1 MNDITKQKQAELA
14 LYIEKEILTDT
25 AVQGIVVIGSVAK
38 GIARADSDIDAVVF
52 LDPFDLYAVPAES
65 KWRPEAGTF
74 HSIFADLPDA
84 IQLDF
89 HRVDLAQWEAPS
101 FVWPE
106 SLCAELNE
114 GWVAFD
120 RNGRIQPLITEHTKY
135 NDHIRQARLDDAIV
149 ALDWLLNESTTNQTW
164 HLLGANVA
172 HYRLH
177 SASEYLVQAL
187 FAYNRRWRT
196 FRSRELAD
204 LLNLG
209 WLPEQFEAQFLLA
222 TNALSIDYDGY
233 QKRVSVL
240 NQFFGALVAQCQQ
253 DGLYGK
259 DAVGEAFIRE
269 HKEPGYAW
277 DMAEWSQLH
286 QKRRMYG

>member
-1 MNDITKQKQAELA
+1 MNEITQKKREELE

-74 HSIFADLPDA
+74 HSIFANLPDA

-101 FVWPE
+101 FAWPE

-120 RNGRIQPLITEHTKY
+120 RNGRIHPLIAERTAYKDE
-135 NDHIRQARLDDAIV
+135 IRQQRLDEAIIHF
-149 ALDWLLNESTTNQTW
+149 DWLLDEETTEQTW
-164 HLLGANVA
+164 HNLGPVVA

-177 SASEYLVQAL
+177 SAFEYLVQGL
-187 FAYNRRWRT
+187 FAYNRHWRT
-196 FRSRELAD
+196 LKSRELAD
-204 LLNLG
+204 LVELP
-209 WLPEQFEAQFLLA
+209 WLPDQFEEQLLPAMNAIGTDHAAYEQRVTQLRQFF
-222 TNALSIDYDGY
+222 NALVD
-233 QKRVSVL
+233 
-240 NQFFGALVAQCQQ
+240 QCQQ
-253 DGLYGK
+253 DGLYQK
-259 DAVGEAFIRE
+259 VVDEAFIRQHE
-269 HKEPGYAW
+269 EPGRAW
-277 DMAEWSQLH
+277 NMEAWSRKH
-286 QKRRMYG
+286 NDRRR

>member
-1 MNDITKQKQAELA
+1 MNEITKQKRAELA
-14 LYIEKEILTDT
+14 LYIEKEVLAET

-38 GIARADSDIDAVVF
+38 GIARPDSDIDAVVF
-52 LDPFDLYAVPAES
+52 LDPFDYYAVPAES
-65 KWRPEAGTF
+65 KWQPATHTF
-74 HSIFADLPDA
+74 HSIFADVADA

-89 HRVDLAQWEAPS
+89 KRIDLAVWQQPD

-106 SLCAELNE
+106 SLCAELSE

-120 RNGRIQPLITEHTKY
+120 RNGRIQPLIAERTQY
-135 NDHIRQARLDDAIV
+135 NNHIRQARLDDAIV

-164 HLLGANVA
+164 QLLGANVA

-187 FAYNRRWRT
+187 FAYNRQWRT

-204 LLNLG
+204 LLNLS
-209 WLPEQFEAQFLLA
+209 WLPNQFEAQFLLA
-222 TNALSIDYDGY
+222 TNALSTDYEGY
-233 QKRVSVL
+233 EQRVAVL
-240 NQFFGALVAQCQQ
+240 NQFFKALVTQCQQ
-253 DGLYGK
+253 DGLYGE

-269 HKEPGYAW
+269 HNEPGYAW
-277 DMAEWSQLH
+277 DMEEWSRKH
-286 QKRRMYG
+286 NDRNR